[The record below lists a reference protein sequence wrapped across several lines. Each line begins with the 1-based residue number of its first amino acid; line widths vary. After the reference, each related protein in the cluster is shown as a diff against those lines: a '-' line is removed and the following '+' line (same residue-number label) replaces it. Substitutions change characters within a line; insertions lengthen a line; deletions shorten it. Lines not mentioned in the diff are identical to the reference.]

1 MGSSTV
7 SLQSV
12 VDNVVTQGAPNP
24 LTHPSGYGTKLAI
37 DIGNDTMSALID
49 ERFNWKWNRK
59 LAPPI
64 FTNSWQQDYPCVGN
78 TDIAWLENFDRID
91 INNTSFP
98 KPLEMCTARKDLP
111 ATSYN
116 RNGPVN
122 QICWLY
128 NSEMYYGRWPGASRT
143 FYPLVGSNPTQQNPI
158 MSMKDANGNLLI
170 VTGFGT
176 TGAVAPVLAASSPE
190 GSTVVDGTVT
200 WTVVAPTSK
209 GFRVYP
215 LPGATGPVWMCVPRY
230 QMIAKTFTKLQDMID
245 PIPDDQARHFRK
257 GYRAFCFDAS
267 NNPNDRAKFQDAYSE
282 WEKTLLSI
290 RTVADKEQNS
300 YALIPATF
308 PVDPIYPGQR
318 NPQDPS
324 QPY

>member
-12 VDNVVTQGAPNP
+12 IDNVTTQGAPNP
-24 LTHPSGYGTKLAI
+24 LTHPSGFGTALAI
-37 DIGNDTMSALID
+37 DIANDTMSELID

-98 KPLEMCTARKDLP
+98 KPLDQCMARKDLP
-111 ATSYN
+111 ATSYC

-122 QICWLY
+122 QLCWLY
-128 NSEMYYGRWPGASRT
+128 NSEMYYGTWPGAGAT
-143 FYPLVGSNPTQQNPI
+143 YYPLIGTNPTQQNPL
-158 MSMKDANGNLLI
+158 MSMKDVNGNLLI
-170 VTGFGT
+170 VTAFGT
-176 TGAVAPVLAASSPE
+176 TGTTAPALPANSPE
-190 GSTVVDGTVT
+190 GTQATDGTVT
-200 WTVVAPTSK
+200 WTVVSPTSK

-215 LPGATGPVWMCVPRY
+215 LPGSTGPVWMIVPRY
-230 QMIAKTFTKLQDMID
+230 QMRAVFFTDLQQMID

-257 GYRAFCFDAS
+257 GYKAHCLDAS
-267 NNPNDRAKFQDAYSE
+267 NNPQDRAKFQDAFNE
-282 WEKTLLSI
+282 WQQTLLKV
-290 RTVADKEQNS
+290 RQVPDKEQNA
-300 YALIPATF
+300 YGLLPATF
-308 PVDPIYPGQR
+308 PVDPVYPGIR